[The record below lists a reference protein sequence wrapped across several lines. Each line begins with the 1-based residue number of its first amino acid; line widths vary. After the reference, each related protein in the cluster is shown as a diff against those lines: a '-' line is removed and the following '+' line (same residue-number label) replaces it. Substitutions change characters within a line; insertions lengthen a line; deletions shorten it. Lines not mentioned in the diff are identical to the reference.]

1 MYIFSIPKILNIKGV
16 LNIKGKGGFP
26 GGSVVKNPPA
36 NAEEGES
43 ESEVAQSCPTLCDPV
58 DCSLP
63 GSSVHGI
70 CQARILEWVA
80 ISFSRGS
87 SQLRDWTWVFC
98 IAGGCFTLWATREAS
113 AGGMG
118 SVLSQEDALEKE
130 MAAYS
135 SILAWEIPWAK
146 EPGGL

>member
-1 MYIFSIPKILNIKGV
+1 MYIFSIPKI

-70 CQARILEWVA
+70 CQARILEWGA

-87 SQLRDWTWVFC
+87 SRPRD
-98 IAGGCFTLWATREAS
+98 
-113 AGGMG
+113 
-118 SVLSQEDALEKE
+118 
-130 MAAYS
+130 
-135 SILAWEIPWAK
+135 
-146 EPGGL
+146 